1 MLMKRNK
8 VKYLAIYEELQQQI
22 INGDYLVGDLMPA
35 EPDLQK
41 RYNVSRITVRHA
53 VQLLVDE
60 GYVERI
66 HGVGTIVLSQKKSL
80 QLQNL
85 LSFSEE
91 NKEHNIQSTLFSFE
105 ASIPASPLVCSQ
117 LDLPKMRCLVVMNEY
132 AGLMKFRLAFNVYI
146 VLRLFLYLLKS
157 SVQWMLPC
165 ISCFA

>member
-1 MLMKRNK
+1 MKRNK

-66 HGVGTIVLSQKKSL
+66 HGVGTIVLSQK
-80 QLQNL
+80 N
-85 LSFSEE
+85 
-91 NKEHNIQSTLFSFE
+91 
-105 ASIPASPLVCSQ
+105 
-117 LDLPKMRCLVVMNEY
+117 RCNY
-132 AGLMKFRLAFNVYI
+132 KIY
-146 VLRLFLYLLKS
+146 
-157 SVQWMLPC
+157 
-165 ISCFA
+165 